1 MKIKKII
8 AILLCSVVIISNFP
22 ISQFDVKDQIY
33 APLGHGAGG
42 L

>member
-8 AILLCSVVIISNFP
+8 TILLCSVVIISNFP
-22 ISQFDVKDQIY
+22 ISQFDVKDRMY
-33 APLGHGAGG
+33 APSGHGTGK